1 MIEIKYLNNL
11 NKGIYALKKGNYG
24 YSINI
29 CDNLI
34 KSDKNLIDAY
44 YYKGIAY

>member
-11 NKGIYALKKGNYG
+11 NKGIYALKKGNYA

-29 CDNLI
+29 FDNLI